1 MHLTVGFI
9 GSRKPA
15 IPETSATVPKRRAT
29 HKVAF
34 VLGFV
39 PSNAHGAGIFHPS
52 DPEIVAL
59 CRLIFTNRKKRMV
72 HLWPRLSLRPPQPTL
87 SLVSPSEAGHFLST
101 VPALVAGRKTR
112 SNQVF
117 QVFPPSMDVTAF
129 SLTSPLA

>member
-72 HLWPRLSLRPPQPTL
+72 HLWPRLSLRPTGTRCRPEDQVEPGFPSL
-87 SLVSPSEAGHFLST
+87 SPVD
-101 VPALVAGRKTR
+101 GRH
-112 SNQVF
+112 
-117 QVFPPSMDVTAF
+117 
-129 SLTSPLA
+129 